1 MHSDS
6 DDNVG
11 RVGADDGDA
20 QAEIRVPSSAVRP
33 HAEDKVESSEDE
45 VVWKGRST
53 GQTTHLPTKRSTK
66 SRTTPGATPS
76 VDPASDHRARR
87 SEATKN
93 RMTTPS
99 YSYPYSSGLYQPYAQ
114 PFWPHSPTYPLIY
127 PPTYPLSYPS
137 AYPRFYASPEP
148 YKDADPMIQDGL
160 SQQNTHHGETSKS
173 RSRSVTFSP
182 EIATMGEKPQKSSK
196 IISEPTKEGRSKEKT
211 KIRQKLSSPP
221 SGPAHHKIDKVDSIK
236 GEDTTILDYSDIHP
250 SIVEEQSDDST
261 SHFMYEDPTPPSH
274 SRGRA
279 ASVTPAHHEMVL
291 YKDPRV
297 SNIAEAAQEHMANPL
312 YPLHYNAIH
321 SEPLASRI
329 EPHRFSLNPND
340 MDMMPLDL
348 PFAIQEPGGL
358 TRSPDSMPMTTLVDP
373 LQTDR
378 LQRPSRDPSLRSIDP
393 EHAEGTQASYTTVE
407 DMQRAAN
414 DMTVTE
420 SLSRKASQVDL
431 ADGRTSRRAKH
442 HKLEGLII
450 AVTVQSNHATF
461 YSQFSIPSQ
470 MKWPNHMS
478 DVDNLRMDVKRA
490 VSAKRLR
497 RRDGSFSMELYCEE
511 GPSSGKENQDHQM
524 QWLHMQTHRLNL
536 TDFENACLNAPDISS
551 KTRFTMLRLFEQI
564 RTKHQKQQFDGYC
577 IEPGTVLRYDGMS
590 SGTTDATQS
599 SAIFM
604 CFPYLSVGARQQTF
618 KSPEDE
624 YPTRSIL
631 QTLYPYESTALREE
645 TPSFCSDLHQALDQV
660 LYVPQC
666 WVVIL
671 NSDTVISCSELKLDN
686 LIDESITISHHKKY
700 FPPVT
705 SHQGEVPIRVEDYLI
720 DDDESDV
727 SSMTG
732 AFDSPVGDVE
742 TPLSGGTRDDTVQQ
756 FPSHSILN
764 PALGPTIKESTISE
778 DHPSA
783 AGSPRTQVSFGSL
796 QIAVPNDETH
806 EKRLQSSSLTEE
818 EAAEAE
824 ASILGVLDTLKSPHM
839 TIEYLERFN
848 TYITYVLTLWGRAP
862 PGEQRR
868 QFSVLSRLQDGLFR
882 AEVLHGMCDIESQD
896 SVFSSNLNYRD
907 AMLKALGFVDSSVQ
921 KELESLGEVVMDAM
935 TLFRGIS
942 DSNTRNAIRIAKKAL
957 RDQREVL
964 KLETSERLPLSDSTS
979 GSGVDNVKPF
989 LTWVLVD
996 AELDQKENTERVAA
1010 EYLHGMMREI
1020 EQSLLQRNEHSYDLC
1035 RELTISDLVYS
1046 LQASTP
1052 HRSPMTSSSVAPGHQ
1067 RTPSRP
1073 APWMAT
1079 LQVLTSFGTM
1089 LENRPPED
1097 PVLSAQKNMVRAAI
1111 DELFACLKRFVGL
1124 YVPCDYA
1131 HSVCYK
1137 LWGSMALLNNSA
1149 TLVFK
1154 EEEHPRPLYIIRPL
1168 QTSFLR
1174 DRNIKKPMVPI
1185 SSCLECKDGHTYKSH
1200 QEALTHLNK
1209 VHFRDGSLRHH
1220 QTARRYF
1227 VRTENDLRNE
1237 RASKQ
1242 HLWLLQICI
1251 QYFETLVT
1259 RGEKLHLGVAEGKQT
1274 DRRRYQLPDG
1284 LLDCFEETV
1293 LFLMQ
1298 ATTSVVAIRN
1308 EASIWKHTPGKA
1320 IDDLETP
1327 AVQSALEELGKLGES
1342 AQASMTRAEK
1352 AVVLAGGEGSTVS
1365 IGNAGP
1371 EFLVS
1376 IVLQNIARRHLL
1388 TDVKMDVNQ
1397 LYQEYTSKLEYQI
1410 YQFPRKRLLRTIHKL
1425 QEELTVVQLVNSW
1438 QTKAFDNFLQILD
1451 PRTFKLPTSD
1461 RISLFLPESECISES
1476 LKSLQSKAV
1485 ELEALK
1491 KRTQYLREQLKQS
1504 VEILEEDHGKAIL
1517 MFTIITTIFLPLSF
1531 VTSLFGMNTSDIRNI
1546 DRTQAFFWVIAIP
1559 FTAVIV
1565 LVAILLAYR
1574 GDKLYDL
1581 VVQTIHEVKERH
1593 MKTGL
1598 PIAPLQD
1605 EREWGNL
1612 FSFARPSRALRSRS
1626 NVATNNIELN
1636 TLASSSASRSALV
1649 T

>member
-1 MHSDS
+1 
-6 DDNVG
+6 
-11 RVGADDGDA
+11 
-20 QAEIRVPSSAVRP
+20 
-33 HAEDKVESSEDE
+33 
-45 VVWKGRST
+45 
-53 GQTTHLPTKRSTK
+53 
-66 SRTTPGATPS
+66 
-76 VDPASDHRARR
+76 
-87 SEATKN
+87 
-93 RMTTPS
+93 
-99 YSYPYSSGLYQPYAQ
+99 
-114 PFWPHSPTYPLIY
+114 
-127 PPTYPLSYPS
+127 
-137 AYPRFYASPEP
+137 
-148 YKDADPMIQDGL
+148 
-160 SQQNTHHGETSKS
+160 
-173 RSRSVTFSP
+173 
-182 EIATMGEKPQKSSK
+182 MGEKPQKSSK
-196 IISEPTKEGRSKEKT
+196 IMSEPTKKGRSKEKT

-221 SGPAHHKIDKVDSIK
+221 SGPAHHKIDKVDSIN

-291 YKDPRV
+291 YKDSRV
-297 SNIAEAAQEHMANPL
+297 SNVAEAAQEHMANPL

-329 EPHRFSLNPND
+329 EPHRFSLNPDD
-340 MDMMPLDL
+340 MDMMFLDL

-442 HKLEGLII
+442 HELEGLII

-604 CFPYLSVGARQQTF
+604 CFPYLSVEARQQTF

-645 TPSFCSDLHQALDQV
+645 TPSFCSGLHQALDQV

-824 ASILGVLDTLKSPHM
+824 ASILAVLDTLKSPHM

-1097 PVLSAQKNMVRAAI
+1097 PVLSAQKNM
-1111 DELFACLKRFVGL
+1111 
-1124 YVPCDYA
+1124 
-1131 HSVCYK
+1131 
-1137 LWGSMALLNNSA
+1137 SA
-1149 TLVFK
+1149 TLLFK

-1185 SSCLECKDGHTYKSH
+1185 GSCLECKDGHTYKSH

-1209 VHFRDGSLRHH
+1209 VHFPGRL
-1220 QTARRYF
+1220 
-1227 VRTENDLRNE
+1227 V
-1237 RASKQ
+1237 
-1242 HLWLLQICI
+1242 
-1251 QYFETLVT
+1251 ETSSNSTPLFC
-1259 RGEKLHLGVAEGKQT
+1259 VAEGKQT

-1485 ELEALK
+1485 ELEALE

-1517 MFTIITTIFLPLSF
+1517 MFTIITTIFLPLLVFSIF
-1531 VTSLFGMNTSDIRNI
+1531 NML
-1546 DRTQAFFWVIAIP
+1546 TQANRF
-1559 FTAVIV
+1559 
-1565 LVAILLAYR
+1565 
-1574 GDKLYDL
+1574 
-1581 VVQTIHEVKERH
+1581 
-1593 MKTGL
+1593 
-1598 PIAPLQD
+1598 
-1605 EREWGNL
+1605 
-1612 FSFARPSRALRSRS
+1612 
-1626 NVATNNIELN
+1626 
-1636 TLASSSASRSALV
+1636 
-1649 T
+1649 

>member
-378 LQRPSRDPSLRSIDP
+378 LQRPSRDLSLRSIDP

-524 QWLHMQTHRLNL
+524 QWL
-536 TDFENACLNAPDISS
+536 
-551 KTRFTMLRLFEQI
+551 
-564 RTKHQKQQFDGYC
+564 
-577 IEPGTVLRYDGMS
+577 
-590 SGTTDATQS
+590 
-599 SAIFM
+599 
-604 CFPYLSVGARQQTF
+604 
-618 KSPEDE
+618 
-624 YPTRSIL
+624 
-631 QTLYPYESTALREE
+631 
-645 TPSFCSDLHQALDQV
+645 
-660 LYVPQC
+660 
-666 WVVIL
+666 
-671 NSDTVISCSELKLDN
+671 
-686 LIDESITISHHKKY
+686 
-700 FPPVT
+700 
-705 SHQGEVPIRVEDYLI
+705 
-720 DDDESDV
+720 
-727 SSMTG
+727 
-732 AFDSPVGDVE
+732 
-742 TPLSGGTRDDTVQQ
+742 
-756 FPSHSILN
+756 
-764 PALGPTIKESTISE
+764 
-778 DHPSA
+778 
-783 AGSPRTQVSFGSL
+783 
-796 QIAVPNDETH
+796 
-806 EKRLQSSSLTEE
+806 
-818 EAAEAE
+818 
-824 ASILGVLDTLKSPHM
+824 
-839 TIEYLERFN
+839 
-848 TYITYVLTLWGRAP
+848 
-862 PGEQRR
+862 
-868 QFSVLSRLQDGLFR
+868 
-882 AEVLHGMCDIESQD
+882 
-896 SVFSSNLNYRD
+896 
-907 AMLKALGFVDSSVQ
+907 
-921 KELESLGEVVMDAM
+921 
-935 TLFRGIS
+935 
-942 DSNTRNAIRIAKKAL
+942 
-957 RDQREVL
+957 
-964 KLETSERLPLSDSTS
+964 
-979 GSGVDNVKPF
+979 
-989 LTWVLVD
+989 
-996 AELDQKENTERVAA
+996 
-1010 EYLHGMMREI
+1010 
-1020 EQSLLQRNEHSYDLC
+1020 
-1035 RELTISDLVYS
+1035 
-1046 LQASTP
+1046 
-1052 HRSPMTSSSVAPGHQ
+1052 
-1067 RTPSRP
+1067 
-1073 APWMAT
+1073 
-1079 LQVLTSFGTM
+1079 
-1089 LENRPPED
+1089 
-1097 PVLSAQKNMVRAAI
+1097 
-1111 DELFACLKRFVGL
+1111 
-1124 YVPCDYA
+1124 
-1131 HSVCYK
+1131 
-1137 LWGSMALLNNSA
+1137 
-1149 TLVFK
+1149 
-1154 EEEHPRPLYIIRPL
+1154 
-1168 QTSFLR
+1168 
-1174 DRNIKKPMVPI
+1174 
-1185 SSCLECKDGHTYKSH
+1185 
-1200 QEALTHLNK
+1200 
-1209 VHFRDGSLRHH
+1209 
-1220 QTARRYF
+1220 
-1227 VRTENDLRNE
+1227 
-1237 RASKQ
+1237 
-1242 HLWLLQICI
+1242 
-1251 QYFETLVT
+1251 
-1259 RGEKLHLGVAEGKQT
+1259 
-1274 DRRRYQLPDG
+1274 
-1284 LLDCFEETV
+1284 
-1293 LFLMQ
+1293 
-1298 ATTSVVAIRN
+1298 
-1308 EASIWKHTPGKA
+1308 
-1320 IDDLETP
+1320 
-1327 AVQSALEELGKLGES
+1327 
-1342 AQASMTRAEK
+1342 
-1352 AVVLAGGEGSTVS
+1352 
-1365 IGNAGP
+1365 
-1371 EFLVS
+1371 
-1376 IVLQNIARRHLL
+1376 
-1388 TDVKMDVNQ
+1388 
-1397 LYQEYTSKLEYQI
+1397 
-1410 YQFPRKRLLRTIHKL
+1410 
-1425 QEELTVVQLVNSW
+1425 
-1438 QTKAFDNFLQILD
+1438 
-1451 PRTFKLPTSD
+1451 
-1461 RISLFLPESECISES
+1461 
-1476 LKSLQSKAV
+1476 
-1485 ELEALK
+1485 
-1491 KRTQYLREQLKQS
+1491 
-1504 VEILEEDHGKAIL
+1504 
-1517 MFTIITTIFLPLSF
+1517 
-1531 VTSLFGMNTSDIRNI
+1531 
-1546 DRTQAFFWVIAIP
+1546 
-1559 FTAVIV
+1559 
-1565 LVAILLAYR
+1565 
-1574 GDKLYDL
+1574 
-1581 VVQTIHEVKERH
+1581 
-1593 MKTGL
+1593 
-1598 PIAPLQD
+1598 
-1605 EREWGNL
+1605 
-1612 FSFARPSRALRSRS
+1612 
-1626 NVATNNIELN
+1626 
-1636 TLASSSASRSALV
+1636 
-1649 T
+1649 